1 MSLRPSAYRDY
12 FACEHCDTLYRRPH
26 LTGGEVARCDVCGA
40 TLLRA
45 NRLTLDQWLALTVA
59 AAITFLVANLRP
71 VVLITFQGAHNE
83 STIWGAVNA
92 LAQRPTAPIAV
103 PLALTLIIVPLLQ
116 ISSLLWVLG
125 FARAGRRP
133 PGFEMLMRLL
143 VGLRPWSMVEV
154 CLLGILVAM
163 IKLSDVVSVALGAG
177 TWAMAV
183 LTVLLAVIASR
194 DMHWLW
200 DLVDEPELARQEGLA
215 DDGAATT
222 PSARTPPQT
231 SHG

>member
-1 MSLRPSAYRDY
+1 MCPRPSAYREY
-12 FACEHCDTLYRRPH
+12 FACEHCDTLYRRPQ
-26 LTGGEVARCDVCGA
+26 LAGNEVARCEVCNA
-40 TLLRA
+40 VLLRA

-59 AAITFLVANLRP
+59 AAITFLIANFRP
-71 VVLITFQGAHNE
+71 VVLINFQGAHNE
-83 STIWGAVNA
+83 STVWGAVIA

-103 PLALTLIIVPLLQ
+103 PLALTLIVVPLLQ

-125 FARAGRRP
+125 FARTGRRP
-133 PGFEMLMRLL
+133 PGFELLMRLL

-163 IKLSDVVSVALGAG
+163 IKLSDVVAVTLGAG

-183 LTVLLAVIASR
+183 LTALIAIIASR

-200 DLVDEPELARQEGLA
+200 DLVDEPELARREGLA
-215 DDGAATT
+215 DDGAA
-222 PSARTPPQT
+222 
-231 SHG
+231 SHATHTRHG